1 MPLDVATLE
10 TSIFDALIK
19 AFSSNDLP
27 PESKAV
33 TEERYRVFAS
43 ELREAID
50 VFVRSGTVVTTVNVV
65 PPSSVIVSGTP
76 GVGTGV
82 VT

>member
-19 AFSSNDLP
+19 AFSSDDLP
-27 PESKAV
+27 SEAKSA

-50 VFVRSGTVVTTVNVV
+50 VFVRSGTVVTVV
-65 PPSSVIVSGTP
+65 TQDTPVVGT
-76 GVGTGV
+76 GTGTGV